1 MKLTAAEGA
10 KKCGDRLTKSIPDVK
25 SGIDRVKES
34 PTAKAAAKED
44 KWFSG
49 LQRAKSSGKWKRG
62 LLSVTLDAWKTKT
75 RDIGADRIAGGVA
88 AAGDKMA
95 GFYGKLFPFQEK
107 LQAKIA
113 AMPDTSLQDS
123 ISRMTSWVTGMVEFD
138 KTK

>member
-10 KKCGDRLTKSIPDVK
+10 KKWGDRLTNSIPDVK
-25 SGIDRVKES
+25 AGIDRVKDC

-62 LLSVTLDAWKTKT
+62 LLSVTLDAWKVKT
-75 RDIGADRIAGGVA
+75 RDIGADRIAGGVS
-88 AAGDKMA
+88 AAGDKMT
-95 GFYGKLFPFQEK
+95 GFYTKLFPFQEK
-107 LQAKIA
+107 LQTKIG

-123 ISRMTSWVTGMVEFD
+123 ISRMTAWVTGMTEFD